1 MLDLGVV
8 GLSPG
13 NGHPYSWSAIVN
25 GDYDEALMADC
36 GFPVIPA
43 YLRANRDT
51 LGIEG
56 ARVRCVWTQDRA
68 LSAKVAACSRIP
80 VVVDR
85 LEEML
90 GAVDA
95 VLLARDDPGNHVA
108 MAKPFLDAGIP
119 IFIDKPLAATWADL
133 DYFAEQQA
141 AGRFVMSCSSFR
153 YSAGVQAVRV
163 SLEALGELELAVV
176 VGNKDWVK
184 YGIHWL
190 EGLYALLSDP
200 QAVAVRHVSRSGKD
214 IVTVEFVTGLLA
226 TVHVFQD
233 MAPGGELTVYGRK
246 GSTQVNHG
254 GTYTMFRA
262 TLEEAIRSFR
272 EKKPRLDFA
281 KTRNL
286 MATLIGARE
295 SLERGGA
302 VVRLA

>member
-1 MLDLGVV
+1 
-8 GLSPG
+8 
-13 NGHPYSWSAIVN
+13 
-25 GDYDEALMADC
+25 
-36 GFPVIPA
+36 
-43 YLRANRDT
+43 
-51 LGIEG
+51 
-56 ARVRCVWTQDRA
+56 
-68 LSAKVAACSRIP
+68 
-80 VVVDR
+80 
-85 LEEML
+85 
-90 GAVDA
+90 
-95 VLLARDDPGNHVA
+95 
-108 MAKPFLDAGIP
+108 
-119 IFIDKPLAATWADL
+119 
-133 DYFAEQQA
+133 
-141 AGRFVMSCSSFR
+141 
-153 YSAGVQAVRV
+153 
-163 SLEALGELELAVV
+163 
-176 VGNKDWVK
+176 VK